1 MPSERPHA
9 NTHFV
14 DRTSIARMHSYKR
27 ARPTRA
33 GGGAEDE
40 AARVLPYRRCLFSG
54 APISLYPSRCLFS
67 RSLSPIRFAI
77 AFQALCTAEF
87 HPIRRVH
94 PSSPHP
100 PSSSHQPHFHFCT
113 SFPPKLACPPPPP
126 RSPPSPISP
135 KPSLVPAPLSRL
147 RGLFPVLSS
156 SRHLA

>member
-14 DRTSIARMHSYKR
+14 NRRSIARMHSYKR

-40 AARVLPYRRCLFSG
+40 ATRVLPYRRCFISG

-87 HPIRRVH
+87 HLIRRVH

-100 PSSSHQPHFHFCT
+100 PNSPHPPSSPHQPHFLFCT
-113 SFPPKLACPPPPP
+113 SFPPKLAGPPPPP
-126 RSPPSPISP
+126 SPLPAISP
-135 KPSLVPAPLSRL
+135 KP
-147 RGLFPVLSS
+147 
-156 SRHLA
+156 